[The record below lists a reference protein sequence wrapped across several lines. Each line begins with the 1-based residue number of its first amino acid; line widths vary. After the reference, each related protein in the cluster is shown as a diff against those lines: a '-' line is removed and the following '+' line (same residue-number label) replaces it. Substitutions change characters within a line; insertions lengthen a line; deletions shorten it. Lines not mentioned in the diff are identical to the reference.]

1 MPCALP
7 RRLPPALPRRLP
19 RRQAIRL
26 CQALLLGSL
35 GGLAPINLLPFS
47 NGRAAAAEWIPT
59 LAPGRTLSLTA
70 QDNGRQVHLRRGD
83 QLRLVLPG
91 NAGTGYQWVISRINR
106 RQLQL
111 LAGELWS
118 DPGPPVTAGPR
129 PGLVGGPQQTT
140 YLFRVVGAGAA
151 DLELRYWPG
160 PARAQPSDPSF
171 RIRVLSGAD

>member
-1 MPCALP
+1 MPRALP
-7 RRLPPALPRRLP
+7 PGLSRRLPGGLT
-19 RRQAIRL
+19 IRL
-26 CQALLLGSL
+26 AQALLLGSL

-47 NGRAAAAEWIPT
+47 SGRAAAAEWIPT
-59 LAPGRTLSLTA
+59 LAPGHTLSLSV

-91 NAGTGYQWVISRINR
+91 NAGTGYQWVINRIDR

-111 LAGELWS
+111 LAAELWS
-118 DPGPPVTAGPR
+118 DPGPPVAAGPR

-140 YLFRVVGAGAA
+140 YLFRVVGSAAA

-160 PARAQPSDPSF
+160 PARAQASDPSF
-171 RIRVLSGAD
+171 RIRVLSGTP